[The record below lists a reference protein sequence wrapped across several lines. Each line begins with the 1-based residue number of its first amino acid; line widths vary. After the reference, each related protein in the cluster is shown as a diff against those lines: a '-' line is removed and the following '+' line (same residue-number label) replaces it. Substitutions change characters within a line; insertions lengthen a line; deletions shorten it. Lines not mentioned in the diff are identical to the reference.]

1 MTFYF
6 YTHTE
11 IPISSKADEGESQL
25 RQQEDLPSEV
35 KENQA
40 QKSRKL
46 TPSAMYA
53 FDSIF
58 SSSLGTWSAK
68 FGNVLRISRCLW
80 IPSKY
85 ESYQAK
91 LFDVMLYITQ
101 YQIVILFVSVYE
113 ILK

>member
-1 MTFYF
+1 M
-6 YTHTE
+6 
-11 IPISSKADEGESQL
+11 SSKADEGRSQL
-25 RQQEDLPSEV
+25 PQQQEVPSEV
-35 KENQA
+35 NENQA
-40 QKSRKL
+40 QKNRKL

-53 FDSIF
+53 FNSIF

-80 IPSKY
+80 TPSKY

-91 LFDVMLYITQ
+91 LFDVVLYIMQ
-101 YQIVILFVSVYE
+101 YQIVILFVFVYE

>member
-1 MTFYF
+1 M
-6 YTHTE
+6 
-11 IPISSKADEGESQL
+11 SSKADEGKFQL
-25 RQQEDLPSEV
+25 RQQEEVLSEV

-40 QKSRKL
+40 QKNRKL

-53 FDSIF
+53 FYSIF
-58 SSSLGTWSAK
+58 SPFGTWSAK
-68 FGNVLRISRCLW
+68 FSNVLRISRCLW

-91 LFDVMLYITQ
+91 LFDVVLYIMQ

>member
-40 QKSRKL
+40 QKNRKL
-46 TPSAMYA
+46 TPS
-53 FDSIF
+53 
-58 SSSLGTWSAK
+58 
-68 FGNVLRISRCLW
+68 VLINRNWKKRFRAYTNKWMQTI
-80 IPSKY
+80 
-85 ESYQAK
+85 Q
-91 LFDVMLYITQ
+91 T
-101 YQIVILFVSVYE
+101 FVFLTYN
-113 ILK
+113 LN